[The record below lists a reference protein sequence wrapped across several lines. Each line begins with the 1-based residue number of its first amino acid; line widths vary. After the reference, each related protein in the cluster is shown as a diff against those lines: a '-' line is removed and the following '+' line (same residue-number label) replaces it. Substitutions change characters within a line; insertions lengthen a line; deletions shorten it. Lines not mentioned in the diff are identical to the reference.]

1 MYENRSN
8 WAWSQ
13 VTLNHV
19 ARAWLLS
26 TPVLTLLT
34 LSLAVMRRRVLES
47 RLANDESPI
56 VTARVQI
63 GSAFFPL
70 FLFCLVFI
78 GLFCFCY
85 CCCFSHPRSVERI
98 RPNIRPMQR
107 LNSVFRNPG
116 NFRLWNVLL
125 HFVIPIA
132 LCNKIVAL
140 HNKKAVALCNDRS
153 SGTL

>member
-1 MYENRSN
+1 
-8 WAWSQ
+8 
-13 VTLNHV
+13 
-19 ARAWLLS
+19 
-26 TPVLTLLT
+26 
-34 LSLAVMRRRVLES
+34 MRKRVLES

-63 GSAFFPL
+63 GSAFFLL
-70 FLFCLVFI
+70 FCFVWFLLVCLVFVI
-78 GLFCFCY
+78 VVVFL
-85 CCCFSHPRSVERI
+85 HPRSVERI

-132 LCNKIVAL
+132 LCNKIFAL
-140 HNKKAVALCNDRS
+140 YNKKAVALCNDRP
-153 SGTL
+153 SGTLQ